1 MEHITPKYIEYL
13 IGRPFTSTTE
23 LIKRIHFHPDH
34 PENHNV
40 KITNKKLPWAEVY
53 NGDKWVTRKKKEV
66 LEELVEYG
74 FNTVD
79 EAYHKADHSKIS
91 SFQKSRYEDYHHKYK
106 DKDLK
111 KQLVQD
117 AEMVVLNGP

>member
-1 MEHITPKYIEYL
+1 MGL
-13 IGRPFTSTTE
+13 
-23 LIKRIHFHPDH
+23 
-34 PENHNV
+34 V

-66 LEELVEYG
+66 LEELVDNG

-79 EAYHKADHSKIS
+79 EVYHKADQSKITD
-91 SFQKSRYEDYHHKYK
+91 FQKRRYEDYQQQYK
-106 DKDLK
+106 EKDLM

-117 AEMVVLNGP
+117 AEIVILNGV